1 MAKKKRGGNETA
13 LFRRR
18 AISYLLD
25 RGVKFDNCPSS
36 NLLVSLLLADS
47 GLPEPLKALLA
58 SGKKQRHIAFINFF
72 DLLPKAQRPRMKTYG
87 GNPLRKAPQ
96 PIPLDAAFYETDEWK
111 RLRYRVLQHY
121 GARCMCCGATPK
133 DGVKMHVD
141 HIKPKSKYPE
151 LALEFSNMQV
161 LCDPCNM
168 GKSNIY
174 DTDWR
179 DLAAE

>member
-1 MAKKKRGGNETA
+1 
-13 LFRRR
+13 
-18 AISYLLD
+18 
-25 RGVKFDNCPSS
+25 
-36 NLLVSLLLADS
+36 
-47 GLPEPLKALLA
+47 
-58 SGKKQRHIAFINFF
+58 
-72 DLLPKAQRPRMKTYG
+72 
-87 GNPLRKAPQ
+87 
-96 PIPLDAAFYETDEWK
+96 
-111 RLRYRVLQHY
+111 
-121 GARCMCCGATPK
+121 MCCGATPK

-179 DLAAE
+179 DLTAK